1 MPVSFYFI
9 LDFGTACSIE
19 PWKTRPLHR
28 EERWLM
34 KQKNK
39 SQPSETKVALILLL
53 VGAAILGSL
62 IWDWLQADRI
72 SVQIIGGASLAPG
85 DDPEPSPPGIEPSG
99 TRGTG
104 DPEDLIPV
112 YLVGAIKNPGVY
124 QIIKGSYLY
133 ELVSRAGG
141 LAEDAAVEQINLA
154 FRIDTNQ
161 MICLPSLADAGE
173 GAATISPDIYPSESS
188 QGLIDINQATLEE
201 LDSLPGVGPST
212 AQAIISFRE
221 KNGLF
226 ASVEELM
233 KIPGIKES
241 RFNALKDL
249 ICVSG

>member
-1 MPVSFYFI
+1 
-9 LDFGTACSIE
+9 
-19 PWKTRPLHR
+19 
-28 EERWLM
+28 M

-39 SQPSETKVALILLL
+39 PQSPETKVVLILLL
-53 VGAAILGSL
+53 LAAAILGSL
-62 IWDWLQADRI
+62 IWDWLHADR
-72 SVQIIGGASLAPG
+72 SPVQIIGGSSLEPG
-85 DDPEPSPPGIEPSG
+85 EHPESSLPGIEPSD
-99 TRGTG
+99 TQTTA
-104 DPEDLIPV
+104 DSDDLIPV
-112 YLVGAIKNPGVY
+112 YLVGAINNPGVY
-124 QIIKGSYLY
+124 QVVKGSYLY

-161 MICLPSLADAGE
+161 MIRLPSMAEAGE
-173 GAATISPDIYPSESS
+173 SNATISPDVYPSESG

-221 KNGLF
+221 KNGPF
-226 ASVEELM
+226 ESVEELM

-249 ICVSG
+249 ICISG